1 MEEQNK
7 RRGPGQGRPAIGPV
21 VKTSIPEDMI
31 ERIDAEAKR
40 RGVKRA
46 DVLREMILDGTSR
59 LPAPCMVDTTM

>member
-1 MEEQNK
+1 MEEPNK

-46 DVLREMILDGTSR
+46 DILREMILNGAAE
-59 LPAPCMVDTTM
+59 LPAPCMVDMSV

>member
-1 MEEQNK
+1 MEEQRK
-7 RRGPGQGRPAIGPV
+7 SRSAGGRPAIGPV
-21 VKTSIPEDMI
+21 VRTSIPEDMI